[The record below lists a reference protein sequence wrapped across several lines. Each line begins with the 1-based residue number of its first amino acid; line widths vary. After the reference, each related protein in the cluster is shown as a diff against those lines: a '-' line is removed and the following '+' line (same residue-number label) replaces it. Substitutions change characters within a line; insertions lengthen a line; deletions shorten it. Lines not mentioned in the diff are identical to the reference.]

1 MQTGSEKEQN
11 RKMNT
16 KRKLTAITLAAA
28 ISVSCAALSG
38 CAGTGAST
46 TDQTTAAST
55 EETPST
61 SEIDLS
67 SVVFKD
73 LADNDVIPISEF
85 VYDDYLKYL
94 KVTDFSNLEIS
105 ESKVTYQYEQYIANM
120 LESLQTYTELGED
133 EPAQNGDFVTIYYT
147 GESAE
152 GETFSDETMAGM
164 TNEGDSSGYSLEL
177 GSYTFVGEYDDQIN
191 PERSAKGFEEQ
202 LIGAKTGETVTV
214 TVRFSPIYSVK
225 ELRDKLVN
233 FTVRIVK
240 IERPDEA
247 PVLSDKTVSTYTSGD
262 YTDVESFK
270 DYLILSYKE
279 QLAYS
284 AILEMIEIESYPQDA
299 LDEQIAEY
307 KQSYYDY
314 YEKTEEDLTADELA
328 ELEEDAEENAKE
340 YIGERLIW
348 NYLFGVYNIT
358 LTKAEF
364 IATCYD
370 NYNNYSDYYSYYYSI
385 EDVGDFVEV
394 FEENNLLSQFMQQK
408 MLPVMVE
415 AVNWV
420 TETADTTPATTDAA
434 ETTPETTEAVE
445 TEAAETAPST
455 AETND

>member
-1 MQTGSEKEQN
+1 
-11 RKMNT
+11 MNT

-28 ISVSCAALSG
+28 ISASCLTLSG
-38 CAGTGAST
+38 CGNTASST
-46 TDQTTAAST
+46 TNQTTAAST
-55 EETPST
+55 DAAPTT
-61 SEIDLS
+61 SETDLS
-67 SVVFKD
+67 NVVFKD
-73 LADNDVIPISEF
+73 LADDDIIPIGEF

-133 EPAQNGDFVTIYYT
+133 DPAENGDFVTIYYT

-152 GETFSDETMAGM
+152 GETFSDETVAGM

-177 GSYTFVGEYDDQIN
+177 GSHTFVGEYDDQVN

-214 TVRFSPIYSVK
+214 TVRFSPIYGVK
-225 ELRDKLVN
+225 ELRDKLIN

-240 IERPDEA
+240 IERPDKA
-247 PVLSDKTVSTYTSGD
+247 PVLSDETVSTYTSGD

-279 QLAYS
+279 QLAYN
-284 AILEMIEIESYPQDA
+284 AILGMIEIESYPQDA

-307 KQSYYDY
+307 KQSYFDY
-314 YEKTEEDLTADELA
+314 YEKTEEDLTEDELV
-328 ELEEDAEENAKE
+328 ELNEDAEENSKE

-348 NYLFGVYNIT
+348 NYLFGVYGIT

-370 NYNNYSDYYSYYYSI
+370 NYKNYSDYYNYYYGI
-385 EDVGDFVEV
+385 ENVEDYIEI

-408 MLPVMVE
+408 MLPVMVD
-415 AVNWV
+415 AVKWV
-420 TETADTTPATTDAA
+420 TETADTTPATTGASDTAPA
-434 ETTPETTEAVE
+434 TTGASDS
-445 TEAAETAPST
+445 ETAPST